1 MKQMDFEYGCAI
13 TNKYGFLN
21 ENDEVEDPSE
31 LLAQVSVGKEV
42 PAAGKKA
49 APSAKT
55 AAKPGDAKKIGKPVG
70 DSKKPLQQ
78 TDNSVKS
85 AKPLSQQAKTGLS
98 ILFLESIRQISSSS
112 FSYVSSVCVLCD
124 VCNRSYG
131 QF

>member
-31 LLAQVSVGKEV
+31 LLAQVSVGQV

-49 APSAKT
+49 APGAKT
-55 AAKPGDAKKIGKPVG
+55 AAKPGDAKKTGKPVG

-98 ILFLESIRQISSSS
+98 ILFIGYIRHISSSS
-112 FSYVSSVCVLCD
+112 FHMFLLFAYYD

>member
-1 MKQMDFEYGCAI
+1 MSEEVKQMDFEYGCAI

-49 APSAKT
+49 APGAKT
-55 AAKPGDAKKIGKPVG
+55 AAKPGDAKKTGKPVG

-98 ILFLESIRQISSSS
+98 ILFIQSIRQISSSS
-112 FSYVSSVCVLCD
+112 CSYVSSV
-124 VCNRSYG
+124 
-131 QF
+131 